1 MLSTHELIACRY
13 SNKKQVIWGMK
24 LIKVNCG
31 HCDKEMFVLK
41 RYVRE
46 TMFCTLGCMDKSEND
61 ELKITVQLEG

>member
-1 MLSTHELIACRY
+1 
-13 SNKKQVIWGMK
+13 MK

-61 ELKITVQLEG
+61 DWDQLEGQICQILEINQ